1 MTNRHNVFKLIGAGS
16 VAFLAACAPLT
27 NASAHSSTPTTP
39 DTYVTTDYSAVP
51 EIVNLPA
58 DATPATGET
67 LLHVMNSTWVP
78 QPAVDGIRVSFV
90 PQGSLEGFRV
100 EGGPCNGYG
109 TAIHPNV
116 ETGAYTTTSLPVTR
130 MACDTMAYEGA
141 VTEAFRNGTGFYTVG
156 EDTLYVAGAQGALK
170 LVRDN

>member
-90 PQGSLEGFRV
+90 PQGSMEGFRV

-109 TAIHPNV
+109 TATPAP
-116 ETGAYTTTSLPVTR
+116 TPP
-130 MACDTMAYEGA
+130 
-141 VTEAFRNGTGFYTVG
+141 
-156 EDTLYVAGAQGALK
+156 
-170 LVRDN
+170 